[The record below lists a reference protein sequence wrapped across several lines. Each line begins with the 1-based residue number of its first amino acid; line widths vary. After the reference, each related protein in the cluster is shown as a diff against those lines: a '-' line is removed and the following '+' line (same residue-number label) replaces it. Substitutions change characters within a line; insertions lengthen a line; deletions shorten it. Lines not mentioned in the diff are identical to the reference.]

1 MASAALIA
9 SRAAVFETL
18 VVEDLPTMIRS
29 ITAQC
34 LSNKVGVNQAM
45 KSQTEKHMP
54 AVQRRTVIRVVNPEW
69 QAAAMERCKAQAECA
84 NIYGVTWRFR
94 LSQAERI
101 TKCRGRCL
109 CEEHGNREVTAEC
122 DLVLGE

>member
-1 MASAALIA
+1 MN
-9 SRAAVFETL
+9 T
-18 VVEDLPTMIRS
+18 
-29 ITAQC
+29 
-34 LSNKVGVNQAM
+34 QA
-45 KSQTEKHMP
+45 KKPMP
-54 AVQRRTVIRVVNPEW
+54 VTQGRIVIEVVNAEW
-69 QAAAMERCKAQAECA
+69 QATAMARCKAQPGCT

-94 LSQAERI
+94 LSQAERL